1 MAEGFLGRWSQRKLA
16 VKAGQQPPEP
26 ERAPPQDPTS
36 ASKAPTSASKAPTS
50 GAAVPEPAGPAQT
63 PPVSA
68 NAAEQAPAP
77 TLEEAQALTPASDF
91 SRFVAPKVPAQVRNA
106 ALKKLFADPHFNVMD
121 GLDIYIDD
129 YSKPDPLPAAQLRQL
144 VSAQFMKLVD
154 PEPESAAPTPTPPKP
169 PAAVRA
175 ETPPAS
181 DPAQTPDAASDPPG
195 PMREVAPAP
204 TAAQTASNDY
214 NPNPPL

>member
-26 ERAPPQDPTS
+26 ERAPPQAP
-36 ASKAPTSASKAPTS
+36 APAPKAVTS
-50 GAAVPEPAGPAQT
+50 GAAVSEPAGRAQT
-63 PPVSA
+63 LPVSA
-68 NAAEQAPAP
+68 DAAVPEPAP

-91 SRFVAPKVPAQVRNA
+91 SRFVAPKVPAQVRNT

-154 PEPESAAPTPTPPKP
+154 PEPESAAPPSTPPKP
-169 PAAVRA
+169 SAAAGA

-181 DPAQTPDAASDPPG
+181 GPAQTTDVAADPPG
-195 PMREVAPAP
+195 PARDVALAP
-204 TAAQTASNDY
+204 TATQTASNDS